1 MGESRNLRKGERKV
15 KKILIANRGEI
26 ALRIIHTCKQM
37 GIETVAVYSDADA
50 ELPYVQAA
58 TKARRIG
65 EPPVQKSY
73 LNVEELLRI
82 SHEEKVDAIH
92 PGYGFLSENIW
103 RSIYEADFFG

>member
-1 MGESRNLRKGERKV
+1 
-15 KKILIANRGEI
+15 
-26 ALRIIHTCKQM
+26 M

-92 PGYGFLSENIW
+92 PGYGFLSENSAFAKRAIDEGFVLSVLLPKSF
-103 RSIYEADFFG
+103 R

>member
-1 MGESRNLRKGERKV
+1 
-15 KKILIANRGEI
+15 
-26 ALRIIHTCKQM
+26 M

-92 PGYGFLSENIW
+92 PGYGFYRKIVHLLKERLMKVLFY
-103 RSIYEADFFG
+103 RSFSRNHFDDGRQNCRPRCDERSGCTCCPRQRR